1 MFGNVKVN
9 YNPCKSKVAVERT
22 AHYILGKLPQ
32 QIKDG
37 VIKTAPNLYW
47 GINCDRDNFPRD
59 VMMTR
64 KLFGKRNSGNANL
77 SYQISISF
85 SPEDRDKLTD
95 EEVFRIAKDFAEKF
109 FQGYE
114 VLFAVHIDKP
124 HPHAHFLIGNCHTET
139 GKAFRRNERDLYNMC
154 EYLGEQCQ
162 KRGLTHSMREE
173 YYNHDLDDS
182 PDKETLAEKQMK
194 AKGKET
200 FKDELREVIRIEC
213 ADPNN
218 KTLEDVVNAL
228 MKHYHVECRVKGNT
242 ISYRHPNYTDKSGKL
257 VSVRGSKLG
266 DKYTVK
272 GINYELGKNQRGR
285 EQMIKE
291 AERIHREYEQSRKAQ
306 RQGAAV
312 MESQKPHKQ
321 ETPLPELNAIET
333 RVREMAEE
341 IGVSSVDAQ
350 RDERVLLLV
359 TATLKMCQLLKNY
372 STDISA
378 EIQRLSEHQMQNLS
392 LQEQYAKSV
401 RTEVA
406 DSVYNIYHQVKMQE
420 KEAINEL
427 MQYVQANSD
436 QMEKDITACAGKVKS
451 ATEAAEKASIQI
463 SKSVKRFCTVRTIG
477 DLLYYAAPVAVVI
490 DVLLRL
496 FDFI

>member
-85 SPEDRDKLTD
+85 SPEDRDKLTN

-124 HPHAHFLIGNCHTET
+124 HPHAHFLIGNCHTVT

-162 KRGLTHSMREE
+162 KRGLVHSMRED
-173 YYNHDLDDS
+173 YYNHDLDGS
-182 PDKETLAEKQMK
+182 PDKETFAEKQMK

-242 ISYRHPNYTDKSGKL
+242 ISYRHPNFTDKNGKL

-272 GINYELGKNQRGR
+272 GINYELGKIQRGR
-285 EQMIKE
+285 E
-291 AERIHREYEQSRKAQ
+291 
-306 RQGAAV
+306 
-312 MESQKPHKQ
+312 
-321 ETPLPELNAIET
+321 T
-333 RVREMAEE
+333 
-341 IGVSSVDAQ
+341 D
-350 RDERVLLLV
+350 RDEVL
-359 TATLKMCQLLKNY
+359 T
-372 STDISA
+372 
-378 EIQRLSEHQMQNLS
+378 
-392 LQEQYAKSV
+392 
-401 RTEVA
+401 A
-406 DSVYNIYHQVKMQE
+406 DSTRTADRTQT
-420 KEAINEL
+420 
-427 MQYVQANSD
+427 ANSTLHTGTD
-436 QMEKDITACAGKVKS
+436 D
-451 ATEAAEKASIQI
+451 
-463 SKSVKRFCTVRTIG
+463 KRSGAYPQGVRTITQSTETGGSSNGISETAQAGNTASGTERNRNESSGNGGG
-477 DLLYYAAPVAVVI
+477 DRSIIGGRSEGREGSPSGNGNAK
-490 DVLLRL
+490 DVPTFEEL
-496 FDFI
+496 FDSYKRRNTKVVRTSDAEPEPARAVRKKRKGIDR

>member
-9 YNPCKSKVAVERT
+9 YTPCKSKVAVERT

-47 GINCDRDNFPRD
+47 DINCDRDNFPRD

-85 SPEDRDKLTD
+85 SPEDRDKLTN

-124 HPHAHFLIGNCHTET
+124 HPHTHFLIGNCNTVT

-162 KRGLTHSMREE
+162 KRGLVHSMRED
-173 YYNHDLDDS
+173 YYNHDLDGS
-182 PDKETLAEKQMK
+182 LDKETFAEKQMK

-242 ISYRHPNYTDKSGKL
+242 ISYRHPNFTDKSGKL

-272 GINYELGKNQRGR
+272 GIKYELTKIGRGHEER
-285 EQMIKE
+285 DLAEVTAR
-291 AERIHREYEQSRKAQ
+291 AERQTTDRTQTANGGLYTGTDDKRSGAYP
-306 RQGAAV
+306 QG
-312 MESQKPHKQ
+312 
-321 ETPLPELNAIET
+321 
-333 RVREMAEE
+333 
-341 IGVSSVDAQ
+341 
-350 RDERVLLLV
+350 
-359 TATLKMCQLLKNY
+359 
-372 STDISA
+372 
-378 EIQRLSEHQMQNLS
+378 
-392 LQEQYAKSV
+392 
-401 RTEVA
+401 
-406 DSVYNIYHQVKMQE
+406 
-420 KEAINEL
+420 
-427 MQYVQANSD
+427 
-436 QMEKDITACAGKVKS
+436 
-451 ATEAAEKASIQI
+451 
-463 SKSVKRFCTVRTIG
+463 VRTITQGTETGGSSNGISENAQAGNTASGTERNRNESSGNGGG
-477 DLLYYAAPVAVVI
+477 DRSILGGRTEGREGSSSGDGNAK
-490 DVLLRL
+490 DVPTFEEL
-496 FDFI
+496 FDSYKRRNTKVVRTSDAEPEPARAVRKKRQDRGR